1 MIRPPWASCLS
12 LALRCRAVDRLKQDY
27 DRFHAITVGM
37 TEQAVRGKLGEP
49 VHVHEKAT
57 APKDYYVRG
66 YSFKER
72 PITHKVLIHWIG
84 TDCLRL
90 F

>member
-1 MIRPPWASCLS
+1 
-12 LALRCRAVDRLKQDY
+12 VDRLKQDY

-72 PITHKVLIHWIG
+72 PITNKVLIYIG
-84 TDCLRL
+84 SEPLPTSILTIRTESRRSS
-90 F
+90 